1 MSVFYEKCAKFSK
14 IGKYPLALFGNMDEM
29 PIFFDMVPNSSFAKK
44 GSKLVTVRT
53 SGCEKK
59 HVVIVITIAACG
71 DILPPMIIFPGK
83 SDHSINLTVRDNLC
97 IVTQEKTWIDEHL
110 MIVWYEKK
118 KKKWLRYV
126 CKTTKETGFHKSLM
140 VMHVYCKSPCR
151 VYIQSTVLRR
161 TYQQTFKIYHKEML
175 EVSK

>member
-1 MSVFYEKCAKFSK
+1 MEDNLSVFYEKCAKFSK

-29 PIFFDMVPNSSFAKK
+29 PIFFNMVPNSSFAKK

-59 HVVIVITIAACG
+59 HVVIAITIVACG

-83 SDHSINLTVRDNLC
+83 SDHSINLTVRDNPC
-97 IVTQEKTWIDEHL
+97 IATQEKAWIDEHL

-118 KKKWLRYV
+118 KKNGWDTCAK
-126 CKTTKETGFHKSLM
+126 
-140 VMHVYCKSPCR
+140 
-151 VYIQSTVLRR
+151 
-161 TYQQTFKIYHKEML
+161 QQKKQVFTNP
-175 EVSK
+175 

>member
-1 MSVFYEKCAKFSK
+1 MEDNLSVFYEKCAKFSK

-59 HVVIVITIAACG
+59 HVVIVITIVACG

-118 KKKWLRYV
+118 KKMA
-126 CKTTKETGFHKSLM
+126 EI
-140 VMHVYCKSPCR
+140 R
-151 VYIQSTVLRR
+151 VQNNKRNRFSQILNGNACVL
-161 TYQQTFKIYHKEML
+161 
-175 EVSK
+175 

>member
-1 MSVFYEKCAKFSK
+1 MEDNLSVFYEKCAKFSK

-83 SDHSINLTVRDNLC
+83 SDHSINLTVRDNPC
-97 IVTQEKTWIDEHL
+97 IATQEKAWIDEHL
-110 MIVWYEKK
+110 MIVWYGKK
-118 KKKWLRYV
+118 KKNGWDTCAK
-126 CKTTKETGFHKSLM
+126 
-140 VMHVYCKSPCR
+140 
-151 VYIQSTVLRR
+151 
-161 TYQQTFKIYHKEML
+161 QQKKQVFTNP
-175 EVSK
+175 